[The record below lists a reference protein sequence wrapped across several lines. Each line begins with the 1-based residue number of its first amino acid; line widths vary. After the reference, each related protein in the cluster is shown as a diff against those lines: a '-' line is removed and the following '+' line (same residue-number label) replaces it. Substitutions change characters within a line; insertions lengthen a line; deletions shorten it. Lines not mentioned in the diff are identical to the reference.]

1 MSRHFS
7 NVCVSAIGLFFGF
20 SAVFGPY
27 LLFEWYVRPLIP
39 STVEQYKELITLGSL
54 GSGCVSW
61 SAVLLLL
68 LYISFVS
75 VHSTW
80 TERSAA
86 RRRITVELATETL
99 GFYHGAFD
107 KLMFRATV
115 ADTIY
120 EVVPDTVEMPPNGDF
135 SAAQVRY
142 RFEPLSKDLNE
153 SILAKAEAPQVALE
167 FPRFACEIGIENA
180 DRTVSI
186 VGMGTR
192 AGNHLITA
200 RHIFHSPGK
209 LAYRATHCVLR
220 NDGLSVRVSLAN
232 PILLT
237 KNCQGATWQ
246 DIVAYPVEPGMWAA
260 IKVKS
265 LRPTDV
271 CNFGEGSIE
280 VFGRPHASLMRSRG
294 RIHRDKE
301 TESKR
306 GILSHTA
313 NTTET
318 YSGSPVI
325 MMRAGAFKLVGMH
338 VAGGTSFGQVNYAVS
353 HNGLMQMFKR
363 IGFVP
368 VTKQGS
374 VWDRIVGAFDE
385 DPSQELFLS
394 KDESSEKEDTQ
405 SEIDWMHWSVDQEEL
420 LDRPRLAK
428 REQREQDVSQVRT
441 IWDDLA
447 DQEAEQDQ
455 ERIHGMSGP
464 RWADEESRRRAA
476 VLETICAK
484 CGFDTSADT
493 PEKLAE
499 SLLFKIRE
507 LLKGDGLTKKG
518 WIPRELLGTC
528 DLSGF
533 TKRKLKE
540 ALFALEEGGYI
551 MLVECRGQAYIMP
564 MDVDSNYRLPSLP
577 EEELPA
583 PTVKPEEEQV
593 QELSSA
599 PTTKSESRDAP
610 EFGYKDHSL
619 GFELPPVMPAPRE
632 EIFHD
637 HLPFGGY
644 EAKPG
649 GARFW
654 SNTRSECFQRIE
666 AQAPVTANCA
676 DEAEYFSETGRCCV
690 PPRHLSSE
698 ECGSFYHWMET
709 GDWRSLQAIRGVGA
723 QNLLRLKHAG
733 PYKAYLEAGDP
744 VFWKHTDQVR
754 KGNKVDNAKGEVH
767 AFRIGSCARGFQKG
781 KTLKKVSKE
790 FAEHLR
796 GHLWHGRDLCEDVSE
811 YVLPPSGP
819 DAIKESFKSQ
829 CERQSPGDWDKLRGQ
844 PDFGAKVREY
854 CDKYPATEPTTRN
867 SIAEL
872 IDTYLNSMDVT
883 KSAGWSARY
892 KSGSKGAWSR
902 LQKDRDLLLYFV
914 QMRLALRIAE
924 GDNIHHLPAEEMVR
938 LGLNDPREMFTKL
951 EAHDAKKA
959 KTRRWRLIWVV
970 SMLDSV
976 CQDVLHRA
984 QNKADILAYAAGA
997 MDVQAVGIGHHD
1009 EGIKRVGEVFDRMTG
1024 GEQWMVCSDASGW
1037 DMSVCRDAIY
1047 FDAERRIS
1055 RQTVH
1060 DEVFAS
1066 LMWAE
1071 AACNSAHVVV
1081 IGTTLWVFEHFG
1093 ITASGIPS
1101 TSAQNSPIRGFTL
1114 YATGAGELVVVGD
1127 DEVHVGDVDWVLLA
1141 STGAITKGTP
1151 SRCGPLGPVEFTS
1164 HIYSK
1169 ATGVW
1174 TATFNNLAKMLAHL
1188 DLRRVDGEAPAS
1200 DMINGMRHAL
1210 RHSPEADE
1218 IFCDVCDKMGWSIGQ
1233 PEDIRW
1239 E

>member
-1 MSRHFS
+1 MYRHFS
-7 NVCVSAIGLFFGF
+7 RVSVDVRGFAMGLSSFGPLYWCAYSLIPWIIGLC
-20 SAVFGPY
+20 
-27 LLFEWYVRPLIP
+27 
-39 STVEQYKELITLGSL
+39 KELATSGSL
-54 GSGCVSW
+54 GYVSFGT
-61 SAVLLLL
+61 VLMLL
-68 LYISFVS
+68 LYIL
-75 VHSTW
+75 STSAYAAW
-80 TERSAA
+80 LERSAA
-86 RRRITVELATETL
+86 SRRVTVQLATETL

-107 KLMFRATV
+107 KLLFRATV
-115 ADTIY
+115 ADAIY
-120 EVVPDTVEMPPNGDF
+120 EVVPDTVDMPSNGDF
-135 SAAQVRY
+135 SAAKVRY
-142 RFEPLSKDLNE
+142 RFEPLSKDFNE
-153 SILAKAEAPQVALE
+153 SILAKSEAPQVALE
-167 FPRFACEIGIENA
+167 FPKFACEIGIENV

-186 VGMGTR
+186 VGMGMR
-192 AGNHLITA
+192 AGNYLVTA

-209 LAYRATHCVLR
+209 LAYKASHCILR
-220 NDGLSVRVSLAN
+220 NDGLSARVSLDN
-232 PILLT
+232 PVLLT
-237 KNCQGATWQ
+237 KSCQGATWQ
-246 DIVAYPVEPGMWAA
+246 DIVAYRIEPGMWAA

-265 LRPTDV
+265 LKTTDV

-294 RIHRDKE
+294 RIYRDKE
-301 TESKR
+301 TEAKR

-325 MMRAGAFKLVGMH
+325 MMKAGAFKLVGMH

-353 HNGLMQMFKR
+353 HHGLMLMFKK

-368 VTKQGS
+368 TTKQGT
-374 VWDRIVGAFDE
+374 VWDRIMGALDE
-385 DPSQELFLS
+385 DFSEDPFPS

-405 SEIDWMHWSVDQEEL
+405 SEIDWMYWSLDYEEL
-420 LDRPRLAK
+420 LERPRLMK
-428 REQREQDVSQVRT
+428 KEQRDQEDERVKGVRT
-441 IWDDLA
+441 VWDDLA
-447 DQEAEQDQ
+447 TQAADQEQGT
-455 ERIHGMSGP
+455 IHGMSAWGGS
-464 RWADEESRRRAA
+464 WADDDSRAA
-476 VLETICAK
+476 VLESICAK

-499 SLLFKIRE
+499 SLLFKIQE
-507 LLKGDGLTKKG
+507 LLKGEGLTEKG
-518 WIPRELLGTC
+518 WIPRELLATC

-533 TKRKLKE
+533 SKKKLKD
-540 ALFALEEGGYI
+540 ALFALEEAGHI
-551 MLVECRGQAYIMP
+551 MLVQCRGQAYIMP
-564 MDVDSNYRLPSLP
+564 MDVDSGYQPPPASQEGKPSSPPGLA
-577 EEELPA
+577 LPA
-583 PTVKPEEEQV
+583 KPVEQPA
-593 QELSSA
+593 QEVSA
-599 PTTKSESRDAP
+599 PATKDESRDKYG
-610 EFGYKDHSL
+610 FKDHSPDL
-619 GFELPPVMPAPRE
+619 SPVMPVPRE

-637 HLPFGGY
+637 HLPFGGH
-644 EAKPG
+644 ENKPG

-654 SNTRSECFQRIE
+654 SNTRSECFERVGT
-666 AQAPVTANCA
+666 PPMWSNCA
-676 DEAEYFSETGRCCV
+676 EDTDPSSEMGKCCV
-690 PPRHLSSE
+690 PQRHMTRE
-698 ECGSFYHWMET
+698 ECNAFYHWMKT
-709 GDWRSLQAIRGVGA
+709 GDWGSLQRFRGVGA
-723 QNLLRLKHAG
+723 QNLLRMAQAA
-733 PYKAYLEAGDP
+733 PYKSYLEAGDA
-744 VFWKHTDQVR
+744 VFWKNTEQVR
-754 KGNKVDNAKGEVH
+754 KGNRFNNAKGDVH

-781 KTLKKVSKE
+781 KTSKKVSKA

-796 GHLWHGRDLCEDVSE
+796 GRLWHGRDLGEDVLE

-819 DAIKESFKSQ
+819 DAIKESFKAQ
-829 CERQSPGDWDKLRGQ
+829 CERQSPGDWDKLREL
-844 PDFGAKVREY
+844 PDFGEKMREY
-854 CDKYPATEPTTRN
+854 CDKYPATQPTTRN
-867 SIAEL
+867 TIAAL
-872 IDTYLNSMDVT
+872 IDTYLDSMDTT
-883 KSAGWSARY
+883 KSAGWSARF

-902 LQKDRDLLLYFV
+902 LEKDRALLLYLV
-914 QMRLALRIAE
+914 QMRLALRVAE

-959 KTRRWRLIWVV
+959 KTKRWRLIWVV

-984 QNKADILAYAAGA
+984 QNKADILAYTAGA

-1009 EGIKRVGEVFDRMTG
+1009 EGIRRVGEVFDRMTG

-1055 RQTVH
+1055 RQTEH
-1060 DEVFAS
+1060 HEVFAN

-1114 YATGAGELVVVGD
+1114 YVTGAGELVVVGD

-1141 STGAITKGTP
+1141 STGVITKGSP
-1151 SRCGPLGPVEFTS
+1151 SRCGPYGPVEFTS

-1169 ATGVW
+1169 DLATGGW

-1188 DLRRVDGEAPAS
+1188 DLRRVEGEAPAS
-1200 DMINGMRHAL
+1200 DMVNGMRHAL

-1218 IFCDVCDKMGWSIGQ
+1218 IFCSVCDKMGWSIGQ